1 MAVVKRG
8 QHGPRRA
15 PPPDK
20 EPRTLI
26 GLIWGLTGD
35 RERAHVLIETFAGI
49 VLVCCVPACICIDTI
64 ALVAHGTKGLTL
76 ATLLPSGLTGSGWL
90 TYLIIRIRKRVKS
103 RRRDA
108 ATGGRSTT

>member
-15 PPPDK
+15 PLPDK
-20 EPRTLI
+20 EPRTVI

-35 RERAHVLIETFAGI
+35 RERTHILIELIAGI

-64 ALVAHGTKGLTL
+64 AIVAHGVKGPTL
-76 ATLLPSGLTGSGWL
+76 GALLPSGFTGGGWV
-90 TYLIIRIRKRVKS
+90 TYLIIRIRKRIKS
-103 RRRDA
+103 RRRGA
-108 ATGGRSTT
+108 ATAARSTT